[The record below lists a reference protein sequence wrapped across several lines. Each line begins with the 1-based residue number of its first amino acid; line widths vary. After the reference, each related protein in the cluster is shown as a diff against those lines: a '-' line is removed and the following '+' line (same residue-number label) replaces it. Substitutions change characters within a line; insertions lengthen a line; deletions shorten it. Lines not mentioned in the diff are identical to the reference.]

1 MKDKKTFGNF
11 IKQKRIEKNYSQK
24 DLADL
29 LFVTESAVSKWERG
43 VTYPDITL
51 ITDICRVLGVTEH
64 ELIESSHDEEYRKM
78 KKEADKY
85 NKIKKTLFWTLNICY
100 AIALLVCFIV
110 NLAVDHTLSWFFIVL
125 ISIIVAY
132 SFCPTFV
139 WVYEKYKKL
148 IFIGS
153 TFISLFLLFLTC
165 SIYSDDYWFMMP
177 TIGVLIAYFIIF
189 YPILFKTQEKYMIEE
204 KYGKLNKWFMITYLA
219 GILLLIILLLIAI
232 YCYNSFNLLLGIYIT
247 IGCFIIPFIISIV
260 LLFKNGKKLIKPITI
275 SLVGILIVY
284 FIIGTIASLNLM
296 DTSEINTHI
305 IEDSYIDIEI
315 DVVTS
320 DINILLTTDKENKIV
335 CKDNK
340 KVNIEANVIDN
351 KLIIKQYDNRN
362 LFEKLFNFTDFKF
375 DLYLTVDSFNSL
387 NIDCTT
393 SDINIDEGLN
403 FNDVLIN
410 DVTGDIIFK
419 SNVSNDIN
427 IKNTTGDI
435 IIKNSKINGDVKI
448 KTTTGDIKL
457 ENVSCNNLNII
468 VDTGKSFLKETVLTG
483 DLNIDGGTGDVKF
496 NSFDANNIK
505 IKLTTGDVK
514 GTILSNKIF
523 KVKSTTGDIE
533 VPYIQSGGNCVINV
547 TTGDVIIEYK

>member
-78 KKEADKY
+78 KKEADRY

-100 AIALLVCFIV
+100 TIALLVCFIV

-125 ISIIVAY
+125 TSIIVAY

-139 WVYEKYKKL
+139 WIYDKYKKL

-165 SIYSDDYWFMMP
+165 SINSGNYWFMIP
-177 TIGVLIAYFIIF
+177 TIGLLIFYFIIF
-189 YPILFKTQEKYMIEE
+189 YPILFKAQEKYMIEE
-204 KYGKLNKWFMITYLA
+204 KYNKLNKWFMITYLT
-219 GILLLIILLLIAI
+219 GILLLIISLLIAI
-232 YCYNSFNLLLGIYIT
+232 YCYNPFNLLLGLYIT
-247 IGCFIIPFIISIV
+247 IGCFIVPFIISTI

-275 SLVGILIVY
+275 SLVGVLVVC
-284 FIIGTIASLNLM
+284 FIIGTISSLNLM
-296 DTSEINTHI
+296 DTSEINTHM
-305 IEDSYIDIEI
+305 IENSYIDIEI

-320 DINILLTTDKENKIV
+320 DINILLATDNENKIV
-335 CKDNK
+335 CKENK
-340 KVNIEANVIDN
+340 KVYIEANVKDN
-351 KLIIKQYDNRN
+351 KLIINQIDKRN
-362 LFEKLFNFTDFKF
+362 LFERLFNFTEFTF
-375 DLYLTVDSFNSL
+375 DLYLTVDSFNLL

-393 SDINIDEGLN
+393 SDINIEEGFN

-419 SNVSNDIN
+419 SNVANDIN
-427 IKNTTGDI
+427 IENTTGDI
-435 IIKNSKINGDVKI
+435 IFKNSKINGNLKI
-448 KTTTGDIKL
+448 ETTTGDIKL

-468 VDTGKSFLKETVLTG
+468 VETGKSILNKTVLTG

-496 NSFDANNIK
+496 DSFDANNIN
-505 IKLTTGDVK
+505 IKLTTGDVR

-533 VPYIQSGGNCVINV
+533 VPNIQSGGNCIINV